1 MVRSVPSTWY
11 GCRSTRSL
19 RIWKNNKKEAV
30 KKERGFLPVEIPHDW
45 QIYDASFFMKIVPDG
60 IEKK

>member
-1 MVRSVPSTWY
+1 MAQKQLYTDGWEFQKFPY
-11 GCRSTRSL
+11 GTAYD
-19 RIWKNNKKEAV
+19 EAV